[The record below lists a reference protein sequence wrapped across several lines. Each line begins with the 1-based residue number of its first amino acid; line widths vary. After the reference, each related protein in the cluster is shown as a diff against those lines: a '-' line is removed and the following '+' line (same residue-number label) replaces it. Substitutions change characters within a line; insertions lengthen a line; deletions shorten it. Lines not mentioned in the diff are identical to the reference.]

1 MDRDKLN
8 WGLVLLFIG
17 FMWLL
22 SNAGIITFYWS
33 SLWRFW
39 PVFLIILG
47 VNLLFPKQGIGNLIS
62 VVATVAILAFVG
74 FQATKPSHFWELRHQ
89 WDEDKT
95 DEHTDPAVTKHTT
108 FTEPYLSTIKRTRL
122 EIKGGAVVYTM
133 KGVTNDLFHAES
145 QSTFARHALQSIVRD
160 SVAELSFIMKKN
172 DQNKKWNLNENEN
185 KVHMALNAHP
195 LWDIQVDVGA
205 GSVEFD
211 LSRYRV
217 NELTL
222 KGGAASFEVKLGKPV
237 HETKIYAE
245 SGVADVEIKIPK
257 QVEGQIKIA
266 SGLSSK
272 DFPGFVKLDDN
283 TYATEGFADAK
294 ERFSIQLKGGLSSFS
309 VRRY

>member
-1 MDRDKLN
+1 M
-8 WGLVLLFIG
+8 
-17 FMWLL
+17 
-22 SNAGIITFYWS
+22 
-33 SLWRFW
+33 
-39 PVFLIILG
+39 
-47 VNLLFPKQGIGNLIS
+47 
-62 VVATVAILAFVG
+62 
-74 FQATKPSHFWELRHQ
+74 
-89 WDEDKT
+89 
-95 DEHTDPAVTKHTT
+95 
-108 FTEPYLSTIKRTRL
+108 
-122 EIKGGAVVYTM
+122 
-133 KGVTNDLFHAES
+133 
-145 QSTFARHALQSIVRD
+145 
-160 SVAELSFIMKKN
+160 
-172 DQNKKWNLNENEN
+172 
-185 KVHMALNAHP
+185 NAHP
-195 LWDIQVDVGA
+195 LWDIQVDVRA